1 MGNDDSTQRVL
12 NSDGNRRHEACAQTD
27 EGKCVSDLQPAV
39 MKLDMDANDMDKGGE
54 VDHLEGEGG
63 PERKSQQ
70 PEPNA
75 QLTNL
80 GMKEKEKMPNET
92 FFFFN
97 FYL

>member
-1 MGNDDSTQRVL
+1 M
-12 NSDGNRRHEACAQTD
+12 
-27 EGKCVSDLQPAV
+27 SDLQPAV

-63 PERKSQQ
+63 LERKSQQ

-80 GMKEKEKMPNET
+80 GVKEKEKMPNET
-92 FFFFN
+92 FKGGGGGRGIKGGAELGKSPEAAGREILN
-97 FYL
+97 KPGSQRG